1 MGDDPLVLQ
10 EAEPKGSAKTKL
22 IVGAIVL
29 AGLGFGYLIGAAVIP
44 RWWAQKIGDIIDGR
58 LFFGGFMGVVIGAL
72 CTFLPLVSLRIA
84 WRFRKGAKRAL
95 TMVVVAAILAF
106 PNLALLGIVTG
117 SGNAAHAGER
127 ILDVDG
133 PGFRGGSLVGVVI
146 GALMFFGLGGLMWSR
161 RRNKRQA
168 HDLKGDAKARKAAEK
183 AEEKAAKK
191 AAND

>member
-1 MGDDPLVLQ
+1 M
-10 EAEPKGSAKTKL
+10 TKL

-29 AGLGFGYLIGAAVIP
+29 AGLGFSYLIGAAVIP

-58 LFFGGFMGVVIGAL
+58 LFFGGFMGIVVGAI
-72 CTFLPLVSLRIA
+72 CTFLPLVALRIA

-117 SGNAAHAGER
+117 SGSAAHAGER

-168 HDLKGDAKARKAAEK
+168 HDLKDDAKARKAAEK
-183 AEEKAAKK
+183 AEAKAAKK